1 MRYLKCFKKQINIV
15 LFITIFTLGVITIIW
30 GFTHEL
36 FDVVTYKDKL
46 SGLQIFD
53 KFTIKGKELDTS
65 FTLQGLIEFVTRV
78 VKNELNSELVTY
90 NVFLTSNIIGAS
102 KNVIAFLVIMFVSFA
117 TFVIGQLFNFR
128 NYTNILS
135 SLLMLVFII
144 LIKNVALNNFVEIE
158 FVKNATSA
166 ITTII
171 VLSSITF
178 GLSLVQLG
186 FNVSLKLV
194 K

>member
-36 FDVVTYKDKL
+36 FDVVTYKNKL

-53 KFTIKGKELDTS
+53 RITIRGKELDTS
-65 FTLQGLIEFVTRV
+65 FTLQGLMEFVSRV
-78 VKNELNSELVTY
+78 VKNELNSELVTHK
-90 NVFLTSNIIGAS
+90 VLLTSEIVGAS
-102 KNVIAFLVIMFVSFA
+102 KNVIAFLVVMFVSFA
-117 TFVIGQLFNFR
+117 TFVIGQVFNFR
-128 NYTNILS
+128 GYTNVLS
-135 SLLMLVFII
+135 SLVMLIFII
-144 LIKNVALNNFVEIE
+144 LIRNEVLNNFVEVE
-158 FVKNATSA
+158 FVANATNA
-166 ITTII
+166 IKTII
-171 VLSSITF
+171 ILSSITF

-186 FNVSLKLV
+186 FNVSLKFV

>member
-36 FDVVTYKDKL
+36 FDVVTHKL
-46 SGLQIFD
+46 NPSGLQIFD
-53 KFTIKGKELDTS
+53 RITIRGKELDTS
-65 FTLQGLIEFVTRV
+65 FTLQGLMEFVSRV

-90 NVFLTSNIIGAS
+90 NVFLTSEIVGAS
-102 KNVIAFLVIMFVSFA
+102 KNVIAFLVIMFVSFVI
-117 TFVIGQLFNFR
+117 FVVGQLFNFR

-171 VLSSITF
+171 VLSSITL

-186 FNVSLKLV
+186 FNVSLKFV

>member
-1 MRYLKCFKKQINIV
+1 MNYLKCFKKQINII
-15 LFITIFTLGVITIIW
+15 LFILIFILGVVTIVW

-36 FDVVTYKDKL
+36 FDVVTFKNKL
-46 SGLQIFD
+46 SGLQTFD

-78 VKNELNSELVTY
+78 VKNEANTDLINNKFVLSA
-90 NVFLTSNIIGAS
+90 NVIEAS
-102 KNVIAFLVIMFVSFA
+102 KQITSFVIIMFVSFVI
-117 TFVIGQLFNFR
+117 FVVRPLFHFR

-144 LIKNVALNNFVEIE
+144 LIKNVALNYFVEIE

-178 GLSLVQLG
+178 GLSVIQLG
-186 FNVSLKLV
+186 FNLYLKLV